1 MGSSRPSDRFIGE
14 ATFLPQ
20 WMKGKLDTRFDY
32 TDSTFSPPA
41 DDNFFYI
48 RYPKQEATSTPSTT
62 NSNEGFISINKLF
75 GNKIDLD
82 RSTSTK
88 LLYEQNNSTNNKNTH
103 SSDYSKHLLSSQQL
117 TPFSTNEGN
126 GPKVVV
132 ANSIKSKQH
141 SDDEFRNEKIT
152 ESSRSIVYV
161 ANQIMSCKFG
171 KFNTSEAS
179 SSAANQNQANELPT
193 QQQRKGSK
201 SLPVTPIAS
210 PSVSPDSSP
219 KSRRRQRLFHESER
233 GRNGWLLSSIL
244 GQSRELIAP
253 KIAEEDEQ
261 QMEQIPQRAL
271 SRKKSISSQN
281 LTYFGTEDKAT
292 GNKEVAASSTTHLN
306 LLQAKPSEFRE
317 MNFWSPTS
325 M

>member
-75 GNKIDLD
+75 
-82 RSTSTK
+82 
-88 LLYEQNNSTNNKNTH
+88 
-103 SSDYSKHLLSSQQL
+103 
-117 TPFSTNEGN
+117 GN

>member
-62 NSNEGFISINKLF
+62 NS
-75 GNKIDLD
+75 
-82 RSTSTK
+82 
-88 LLYEQNNSTNNKNTH
+88 
-103 SSDYSKHLLSSQQL
+103 
-117 TPFSTNEGN
+117 NEGN